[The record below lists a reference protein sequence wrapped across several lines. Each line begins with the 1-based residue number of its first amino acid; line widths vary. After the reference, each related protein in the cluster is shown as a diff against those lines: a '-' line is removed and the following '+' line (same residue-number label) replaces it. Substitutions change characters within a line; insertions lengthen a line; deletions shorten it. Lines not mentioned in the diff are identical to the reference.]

1 MENFFSD
8 YKYLIVP
15 FFVWLGLQVL
25 KVILYKYKTKE
36 WNWHRIT
43 GAGGLISSHSA
54 VSTTLATMVGKN
66 VGIKSPL
73 FALSALFTFIVMYD
87 AAGIRR
93 NVGQQ
98 AKILN
103 EMNEEKLEKNKN
115 TNIKKLDTD
124 EIAINDNNEFK
135 YVKLQEM
142 TGHTP
147 IQVFLGWL
155 VGFIVGILF

>member
-1 MENFFSD
+1 MENFFID

-15 FFVWLGLQVL
+15 FFVWLGLQIL
-25 KVILYKYKTKE
+25 KVILYKCNTKE
-36 WNWHRIT
+36 WNWQRIT

-54 VSTTLATMVGKN
+54 VSTTLTTMIGKN
-66 VGIKSPL
+66 IGMKSPL
-73 FALSALFTFIVMYD
+73 FALSAIFTFIVMYD

-93 NVGQQ
+93 NVGEQ

-103 EMNEEKLEKNKN
+103 EMN
-115 TNIKKLDTD
+115 KKS
-124 EIAINDNNEFK
+124 NELK

-155 VGFIVGILF
+155 VGVLVGILF

>member
-1 MENFFSD
+1 MENFFYD

-15 FFVWLGLQVL
+15 FCVWLILQIL
-25 KVILYKYKTKE
+25 KVISYKHTNKE

-54 VSTTLATMVGKN
+54 VATTITTMIGKN
-66 VGIKSPL
+66 IGMNSPL
-73 FALSALFTFIVMYD
+73 FALSAIFTFIVMYD

-93 NVGQQ
+93 SVGEH

-103 EMNEEKLEKNKN
+103 KM
-115 TNIKKLDTD
+115 TNDK
-124 EIAINDNNEFK
+124 EN
-135 YVKLQEM
+135 KLQEM

-147 IQVFLGWL
+147 IQVFLGFL
-155 VGFIVGILF
+155 VGFLAGILFG

>member
-1 MENFFSD
+1 MENFFID

-15 FFVWLGLQVL
+15 FFVWLGLQIL
-25 KVILYKYKTKE
+25 KVILYKCNTKE

-54 VSTTLATMVGKN
+54 VSTTLTTMIGKN
-66 VGIKSPL
+66 IGMKSPL
-73 FALSALFTFIVMYD
+73 FALSAIFTFIVMYD

-93 NVGQQ
+93 NVGEQ

-103 EMNEEKLEKNKN
+103 EMN
-115 TNIKKLDTD
+115 KKR
-124 EIAINDNNEFK
+124 NELK

-155 VGFIVGILF
+155 VGVVVGILF

>member
-1 MENFFSD
+1 MDNFFNN

-15 FFVWLGLQVL
+15 FCVWLTLQIL
-25 KVILYKYKTKE
+25 KVLLYKHTNKE

-54 VSTTLATMVGKN
+54 VVTTIATMIGKN
-66 VGIKSPL
+66 VGMKTPL
-73 FALSALFTFIVMYD
+73 FALSVIFAFIVMYD

-93 NVGQQ
+93 SVGEH

-103 EMNEEKLEKNKN
+103 TMINEDNK
-115 TNIKKLDTD
+115 
-124 EIAINDNNEFK
+124 
-135 YVKLQEM
+135 KLQEM

-147 IQVFLGWL
+147 IQVFLGFL
-155 VGFIVGILF
+155 VGFLAGTIFG

>member
-1 MENFFSD
+1 MENFFID

-15 FFVWLGLQVL
+15 FFVWLGLQIL
-25 KVILYKYKTKE
+25 KVILYKCNTK
-36 WNWHRIT
+36 
-43 GAGGLISSHSA
+43 
-54 VSTTLATMVGKN
+54 VSTTLTTMIGKN
-66 VGIKSPL
+66 IGMKSPL
-73 FALSALFTFIVMYD
+73 FALSAIFTFIVMYD

-93 NVGQQ
+93 NVGEQ

-103 EMNEEKLEKNKN
+103 EMN
-115 TNIKKLDTD
+115 KKS
-124 EIAINDNNEFK
+124 NELK

-155 VGFIVGILF
+155 VGVLVGILF